1 MRALAV
7 LLLSLVAACSHVNY
21 SSTAATT
28 PGIAVSSS
36 GGGLHV
42 QGGRP
47 LVFIILGSALIATG
61 VDGEP
66 RPLMFSDSMGMRPA
80 PEMSPDREI
89 AEQDCTK
96 PIELSGNL
104 KCR

>member
-21 SSTAATT
+21 SSTVAT
-28 PGIAVSSS
+28 SSGTAISLS

-47 LVFIILGSALIATG
+47 LAVVILGSALIANT

-66 RPLMFSDSMGMRPA
+66 RPLLFSDSMGMRPA
-80 PEMSPDREI
+80 PEMNPDREI
-89 AEQDCTK
+89 TEQDCTK